1 MASQVVSIFQ
11 PAKGITMTNF
21 DQFTQSLLL
30 LFVDVRVGLSLPLRR
45 MLAFLTACLLDGTP
59 AHLTALA
66 EALPDVDTDTDV
78 KAQRVRR
85 FLSNPKISPQRVL
98 PLLIHLLRPLLQRL
112 PELILSMDRTHW
124 KKRQRHVN
132 ILMVSVYFEGRAIP
146 LFWAVWDR
154 AGNSSYAQWK
164 TVLSPV
170 MAEFQKQAWCAQIP
184 IIVVADR
191 EFASPRIAQWLKTT
205 YHVDSVLRLKRSEYL
220 CDQDQAIQLA
230 TLLQHFPRATTR
242 HYRQIAITKTNNF
255 LMNVTI
261 AWDAQYDEPLIVAA
275 TSEGADQ
282 AVAAYEKRF
291 GIEPMFKDHKSNG
304 FDIEGTKVTD
314 PKRIETLLIVMALA
328 HVFCTSEGTRKE
340 LEGEAKKNAVTGSTF
355 VQLASFSLVSK
366 PSNSTSSG
374 QADAVLSCLSAV
386 CSDSWH

>member
-282 AVAAYEKRF
+282 AVVAYEKRF

-355 VQLASFSLVSK
+355 VQLASFSL
-366 PSNSTSSG
+366 
-374 QADAVLSCLSAV
+374 A
-386 CSDSWH
+386 